1 MQAYI
6 TELKQRISVYVPYK
20 DDKIDRKLAEYIND
34 YPERSKMKI
43 MFSRESE
50 GVYQFGS
57 RRVAVKAE
65 KDGVKIRV
73 GGGYLSI
80 DEFIDQYIPLEVEKV
95 ERKDPVKR
103 LGEKVMVQKTI
114 ANHAVREQ
122 SPVRRP
128 TKGSSSARSR
138 PTNRSNQQLNA
149 K

>member
-1 MQAYI
+1 
-6 TELKQRISVYVPYK
+6 VYVPYK

-73 GGGYLSI
+73 GGGFLSI
-80 DEFIDQYIPLEVEKV
+80 DEFID
-95 ERKDPVKR
+95 
-103 LGEKVMVQKTI
+103 
-114 ANHAVREQ
+114 
-122 SPVRRP
+122 
-128 TKGSSSARSR
+128 
-138 PTNRSNQQLNA
+138 
-149 K
+149 